1 VISNGATGPTGPTGA
16 QGGAGPAGLEGTIS
30 LTLDSRFNLAVG
42 TNNLIYASGFD
53 NIAIGNLALRG
64 SSLGGTGIQSHSIA
78 IGEQALSGGIP
89 TTGPDS
95 PSIVIG
101 DRQGPININP
111 VGSISIGGNGTG
123 HGGDRSIVIGK
134 DAAADGGNDTT
145 GDNDSIYIGACAGG
159 ARNSICNIGIGFSA
173 SYNLVGDG
181 NISIGTVGQGNSN
194 SMCNNI
200 VMGPSALGNAASGGV
215 VRNNIALGVNN
226 LKDLSIG
233 CGNIAIGSNV
243 SRNLITGYCN
253 TAVGDASLISLQN
266 GAFNTA
272 LGFRAGNLIALGE
285 NNTFIGANAGGGNGG
300 AFDRRAYIGSS
311 EVTNIVSYAL
321 SQTSLSDRRDKTQI
335 ENLPIGLD
343 FLNDIRPVKFTWNT
357 RDRSRIDVKD
367 SGFIAQ
373 ELAEVVEKYQASSWL
388 HLVNSEESENLK
400 VAMDRLIPIIVKS
413 IQELA
418 DRDDIELEELTIEL
432 ENLKK
437 QLGEQ
442 SSINS

>member
-1 VISNGATGPTGPTGA
+1 VISDGPTGPTGPTGA
-16 QGGAGPAGLEGTIS
+16 QGGEGPAGLEGTIS
-30 LTLDSRFNLAVG
+30 LKLDSRFNLAIG

-53 NIAIGNLALRG
+53 NIAIGSLALRG
-64 SSLGGTGIQSHSIA
+64 SSVGGNGIQSYSIA

-101 DRQGPININP
+101 DRVGPININP
-111 VGSISIGGNGTG
+111 VGSISIGGSSTG
-123 HGGDRSIVIGK
+123 HGGDRSIVIGEG
-134 DAAADGGNDTT
+134 AANDGGQDT
-145 GDNDSIYIGACAGG
+145 GDDDSVYIGACAGG
-159 ARNSICNIGIGFSA
+159 AIGGRCNIGIGFRA
-173 SYNLVGDG
+173 SYSMRGCG
-181 NISIGTVGQGNSN
+181 NIVIGTSVQNN
-194 SMCNNI
+194 IYPMCNNI
-200 VMGPSALGNAASGGV
+200 VMGPCALGNNAASGGV
-215 VRNNIALGVNN
+215 VRDNIALGESN
-226 LKDLSIG
+226 LKDSSNG

-243 SRNLITGYCN
+243 LRNLITGNYN
-253 TAVGDASLISLQN
+253 TAVGDASINSLQF
-266 GAFNTA
+266 GACNTA

-437 QLGEQ
+437 QLG
-442 SSINS
+442 

>member
-111 VGSISIGGNGTG
+111 VGSISIGGSSTG
-123 HGGDRSIVIGK
+123 HGGDRSIVIGAG
-134 DAAADGGNDTT
+134 AAADGGNDTT

-215 VRNNIALGVNN
+215 VRDNIALGVNN
-226 LKDLSIG
+226 LKDSSNG

-243 SRNLITGYCN
+243 SRALITGSYN
-253 TAVGDASLISLQN
+253 TAVGDASLYSLQF
-266 GAFNTA
+266 GACNTA
-272 LGFRAGNLIALGE
+272 LGFRAGNNITIGE
-285 NNTFIGANAGGGNGG
+285 NNTFIGANSGLVGG

-311 EVTNIVSYAL
+311 EVTNIVSYAP
-321 SQTSLSDRRDKTQI
+321 SQTGLSDRRDKTQI

-437 QLGEQ
+437 QLG
-442 SSINS
+442 

>member
-64 SSLGGTGIQSHSIA
+64 SSVGGNGIQSYSIA

-95 PSIVIG
+95 PSIAIG
-101 DRQGPININP
+101 DRLGPININP
-111 VGSISIGGNGTG
+111 VGSISIGGSNTG
-123 HGGDRSIVIGK
+123 HGGDRSIVIGGG
-134 DAAADGGNDTT
+134 AGPDGGQGT
-145 GDNDSIYIGACAGG
+145 GDDDSVYIGACAGG
-159 ARNSICNIGIGFSA
+159 ARGGRCNIGIGFRA
-173 SYNLVGDG
+173 SYNMLGYG
-181 NISIGTVGQGNSN
+181 NIVIGTCSQNNVYP
-194 SMCNNI
+194 MCDNI
-200 VMGPSALGNAASGGV
+200 VMGPGALGNAASSGV
-215 VRNNIALGVNN
+215 VRENIALGDRDLQN
-226 LKDLSIG
+226 LSIG

-243 SRNLITGYCN
+243 SRALITGSYN
-253 TAVGDASLISLQN
+253 TAVGDASLYSIQN
-266 GAFNTA
+266 GTCNTA
-272 LGFRAGNLIALGE
+272 LGLRAGYSLTSGN
-285 NNTFIGANAGGGNGG
+285 NNTFIGANSSCGSPTN
-300 AFDRRAYIGSS
+300 FNNRAYIGSS

-437 QLGEQ
+437 QLG
-442 SSINS
+442 